1 MIYCT
6 TVYRG
11 ITQGRHGILYE
22 VDMKTGEYKV
32 LLDYDD
38 EIDYSGRGG
47 DRGLRGIARIND
59 NLYVCTSK
67 SVLKLD
73 LTGNILNRLEHPYL
87 GWLHEIA
94 IDRTGFSV
102 VSTMYDSILHYNIA
116 ENTWDSI
123 IHVNENGDLQ
133 YFPYAVELMPSN
145 KWHLNSISEHT
156 ISGLRLP
163 FILPDKIEIPADTH
177 NTRIINGKLFYNDT
191 KRNTIVFGD
200 KSYIFKDHTF
210 LRGVSFTKNRIIIG
224 QCPASL
230 YVFDYNLNLINSINL
245 CPDENVSIQ
254 SIL

>member
-11 ITQGRHGILYE
+11 ITQGRHGILYK
-22 VDMKTGEYKV
+22 VDIESGECKV

-73 LTGNILNRLEHPYL
+73 LNGNILNRLEHPYL
-87 GWLHEIA
+87 GWLHEIVVDA
-94 IDRTGFSV
+94 TGFSV

-116 ENTWDSI
+116 ENTWDYI

-133 YFPYAVELMPSN
+133 YLQDGAKIEPNNV
-145 KWHLNSISEHT
+145 WHLNSISEHT

-163 FILPDKIEIPADTH
+163 FILPNKIQIPYGTH
-177 NTRIINGKLFYNDT
+177 NTRIINNKLFYNDT
-191 KRNTIVFGD
+191 NKNTIVFGN
-200 KSYIFKDHTF
+200 KYTFKDYTF
-210 LRGVSFTKNRIIIG
+210 LRGVTFTENRIIVG

-230 YVFDYNLNLINSINL
+230 HIFDYELNLIQSIKL
-245 CPDENVSIQ
+245 CSDENVSIQ
-254 SIL
+254 SII

>member
-22 VDMKTGEYKV
+22 VNIETGEYKV

-47 DRGLRGIARIND
+47 DRGLRGIVKIND
-59 NLYVCTSK
+59 NLYVCASK

-73 LTGNILNRLEHPYL
+73 LKGNILDRLEHQYL
-87 GWLHEIA
+87 GWLHEA
-94 IDRTGFSV
+94 VADDTGFSV

-116 ENTWDSI
+116 KESWDYI
-123 IHVNENGDLQ
+123 VHVSQEGNLQ
-133 YFPYAVELMPSN
+133 YLPDDIELKPN
-145 KWHLNSISEHT
+145 NLWHLNSISEHT

-163 FILPDKIEIPADTH
+163 VVLPGKMQIPYGTH
-177 NTRIINGKLFYNDT
+177 NARIINGKIFYNDT
-191 KRNTIVFGD
+191 ERNTIVFSD
-200 KSYIFKDHTF
+200 KSYTFKDYTF
-210 LRGVSFTKNRIIIG
+210 LRGAAFTENKIIVG

-230 YVFDYNLNLINSINL
+230 HVFDYELNLINSIEL
-245 CPDENVSIQ
+245 CLDKNVSIQ